1 MRSKTVLISGAGI
14 AGPTLAYWLN
24 AAGFETTIV
33 ERAPRLRTGG
43 YVIDFW
49 GLGYDIAERMG
60 LATDLGRSATTFA
73 SSGWSTAR
81 ANAWP
86 DLVQKAFDALTGG
99 RFITLRRSDLSRL
112 VLEAADSS
120 SEVLFDDEIVSL
132 HGKAG
137 LRRGSIPR
145 RGRARLRPRRR
156 RRRPPSK
163 VAHAGLRS
171 AGSFEKRLGYSVAAF
186 EVRGYRPRDKDVYVI
201 HNEPGRM
208 VGRVALR
215 NDRTFFLFVFADD
228 DPRPSPHDFATHRR
242 ILQATFGSARWE
254 CAQILDRL
262 DDVTELY
269 FDRVSQIKMDKWS
282 HGRVALV
289 GDAAFCVSLLAGQG
303 SALAM
308 TAAYALGGELAKADG
323 DYHAAFRAYERLLR
337 PFIAKKQKGA
347 ERFSAAFAPRTG
359 WGLLLRNQVVKACA
373 IPAVARF
380 AFSRDITDTLR
391 LPDYVWPALERIW

>member
-1 MRSKTVLISGAGI
+1 MRSKTVLISGAGV

-60 LATDLGRSATTFA
+60 LAAGLGSVGYHIREFRVVGGQGQRLAGFGT
-73 SSGWSTAR
+73 
-81 ANAWP
+81 
-86 DLVQKAFDALTGG
+86 KAFDALTGG
-99 RFITLRRSDLSRL
+99 RFITLRRSDLSKL
-112 VLEAADSS
+112 LLEAADSS

-132 HGKAG
+132 REQTDSVRVQFRVAG
-137 LRRGSIPR
+137 ERDFDLVVG
-145 RGRARLRPRRR
+145 AD
-156 RRRPPSK
+156 
-163 VAHAGLRS
+163 GLSSNVRTL
-171 AGSFEKRLGYSVAAF
+171 AFGPQAQFEKRLGYSVAAF
-186 EVRGYRPRDKDVYVI
+186 EVQGYRPRDKDVYVI

-215 NDRTFFLFVFADD
+215 NDRTLFLFVFADD
-228 DPRPSPHDFATHRR
+228 DPRPSPHDFATQRR

-391 LPDYVWPALERIW
+391 LPDYVWPALERIR